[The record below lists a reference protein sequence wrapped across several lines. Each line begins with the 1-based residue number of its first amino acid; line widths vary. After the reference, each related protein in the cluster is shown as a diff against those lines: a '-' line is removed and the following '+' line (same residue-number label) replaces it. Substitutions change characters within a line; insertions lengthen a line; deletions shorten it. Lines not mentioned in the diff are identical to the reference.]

1 MSSTKAKKRKSLKRS
16 LLSKIIICVAIIII
30 VITQL
35 SIKLAVDNIQP
46 LMNNVLARESATYAS
61 EIHSWW
67 KGIEERISQTA
78 DVLKN
83 LPEMS
88 KEDELKMLLEIT
100 KSDPDAQDIYIG
112 YGNTGTFLDGSG
124 WTPDASFVFT
134 DRPWYVGALAKKGE
148 IYFSEP
154 YLDAST
160 GKTCLACSVMFRENV
175 VLSCDVVF
183 DKVAEKVAGLKS
195 LSPDAKFFIINK
207 DTKDILISNV
217 DDVVGKKL
225 AEAADPAIKD
235 LAPVFASLKTDVS
248 AGGEKV
254 VTSGSQML
262 TATDIEGTSWVVVSA
277 VPSAL
282 LSNTILNVM
291 FLTMG
296 IGLVMI
302 IIFSILVYIM
312 ISKAINP
319 VTKVTERITD
329 ISKGDFTVE
338 IVPEGNNEITTLSE
352 SLNEYIGKM
361 RTTFNG
367 LSDISGQMNSRAGE
381 CYDISHILSDA
392 NNNQGE
398 SIDKLNATLSDMNT
412 AIEAVANAATDLAD
426 TSSQLSRNA
435 ENVKV
440 LCDET
445 LEASSK
451 GRDEMKSMTQ
461 NVGTLNETINDLT
474 NLIKDTSKTVEEITG
489 ITDTINAIS
498 SQTNLLSLNASI
510 EAARAGEMGKGFAVV
525 ATEVGA
531 LANQSAEATDDIRR
545 LVENITRNISDISR
559 KAETCVN
566 DMDACL
572 TAVSGAN
579 DSFEKIYGHVADATD
594 GINEIADGIERIN
607 SVASDNAAT
616 TKVQAS
622 NISDVLELS
631 NLIVSESNK
640 LRTETENITSIS
652 ENLNQYSDKINS
664 DLSQYTV

>member
-67 KGIEERISQTA
+67 KGIEQRVSQTA

-100 KSDPDAQDIYIG
+100 KTDPDAQDIYIG

-148 IYFSEP
+148 IYFSDP

-217 DDVVGKKL
+217 DDVAGKKL

-361 RTTFNG
+361 RTTFNA

-566 DMDACL
+566 DMEACL

-607 SVASDNAAT
+607 SVASDNAET

-631 NLIVSESNK
+631 NLIVSESTK
-640 LRTETENITSIS
+640 LRTETENITNIS
-652 ENLNQYSDKINS
+652 ENLNEYSDKINS

>member
-67 KGIEERISQTA
+67 KGIEQRVSQTA

-88 KEDELKMLLEIT
+88 KEDELNMLLEIT
-100 KSDPDAQDIYIG
+100 KTDPDAQDIYIG

-148 IYFSEP
+148 IYFSDP

-217 DDVVGKKL
+217 DDVAGKKL

-361 RTTFNG
+361 RTTFNA

-566 DMDACL
+566 DMEACL

-607 SVASDNAAT
+607 SVASDNAET

-640 LRTETENITSIS
+640 LRSETENITSIS

>member
-83 LPEMS
+83 LPEV
-88 KEDELKMLLEIT
+88 DQAAELNMLLEIT
-100 KSDPDAQDIYIG
+100 KLDPDAQDIYIG
-112 YGNTGTFLDGSG
+112 YGDTGAFLDGSG

-134 DRPWYVGALAKKGE
+134 DRPWYQGALAKKGE
-148 IYFSEP
+148 IYFSDP

-160 GKTCLACSVMFRENV
+160 GKTCLACSVMFKENV

-195 LSPDAKFFIINK
+195 ISPEAKFFIINK
-207 DTKDILISNV
+207 DTKDILISNI
-217 DDVVGKKL
+217 DSVVGKKL
-225 AEAADPAIKD
+225 NEAADPVVND
-235 LAPVFASLKTDVS
+235 LSPVFASLNTSVT

-277 VPSAL
+277 VPAAL

-566 DMDACL
+566 DMEACL

-594 GINEIADGIERIN
+594 GINEIADGIEKIN
-607 SVASDNAAT
+607 SVASDNAET

-631 NLIVSESNK
+631 NLIVSESTK
-640 LRTETENITSIS
+640 LRTETENITNIS
-652 ENLNQYSDKINS
+652 ENLNEYSDKINS

>member
-67 KGIEERISQTA
+67 KGIEQRVSQTA

-100 KSDPDAQDIYIG
+100 KTDPDAQDIYIG

-148 IYFSEP
+148 IYFSDP

-207 DTKDILISNV
+207 DTKDILISSV
-217 DDVVGKKL
+217 DDVAGKKL

-361 RTTFNG
+361 RTTFNA

-566 DMDACL
+566 DMEACL

-607 SVASDNAAT
+607 SVASDNAET

-631 NLIVSESNK
+631 NLIVSESTK
-640 LRTETENITSIS
+640 LRTETENITNIS
-652 ENLNQYSDKINS
+652 ENLNEYSDKINS

>member
-1 MSSTKAKKRKSLKRS
+1 MSATKTKKRKSLKRS

-30 VITQL
+30 AITQL

-67 KGIEERISQTA
+67 TGIEQRVSQTA
-78 DVLKN
+78 AVIKN
-83 LPEMS
+83 MPEMS

-100 KSDPDAQDIYIG
+100 KTDPDAQDIYIG

-148 IYFSEP
+148 IYFSDP

-183 DKVAEKVAGLKS
+183 DKVAEKVAGFKS

-207 DTKDILISNV
+207 DTKDILISNAN
-217 DDVVGKKL
+217 DVTGKKL
-225 AEAADPAIKD
+225 AEATDPAIKD
-235 LAPVFASLKTDVS
+235 LAPVFSTLNTSVT

-262 TATDIEGTSWVVVSA
+262 TATDVEGTSWVVVSA

-474 NLIKDTSKTVEEITG
+474 SLIKDTSKTVEEITG

-566 DMDACL
+566 DMEACL

-607 SVASDNAAT
+607 SVASDNAET

-640 LRTETENITSIS
+640 LRSETENITSIS

>member
-67 KGIEERISQTA
+67 KGIEQRVSQTA

-100 KSDPDAQDIYIG
+100 KTDPDAQDIYIG

-148 IYFSEP
+148 IYFSDP

-217 DDVVGKKL
+217 DDVAGKKL

-566 DMDACL
+566 DMEACL

-607 SVASDNAAT
+607 SVASDNAET

-640 LRTETENITSIS
+640 LRSETENITSIS